1 MLQFRYAALSDV
13 GLVRTN
19 NEDSGFAGPYLVMV
33 ADGVGGAAAGEVASS
48 TVTYV
53 ASALSMLPAPGQ
65 PVDPGALLADAVRR
79 SNEQLRRGVH
89 EDAARHGMGTTFTA
103 VFTDGER
110 CVLGH
115 VGDSRAYLLRG
126 GELIRL
132 SIDHTLVQ
140 ALVDAGRLTPEE
152 ARTSPQRNVVLRALG
167 GGAEEDAEPDLLEL
181 GLKED
186 DRLLLCSDGLTDL
199 VDDPEL
205 AEILRTHHAQP
216 AVEALVAAALREGGK
231 DNVTCVVAD
240 VVDGPPIDSRG
251 ILVGAVVDVAHVVD
265 PVAVR

>member
-1 MLQFRYAALSDV
+1 MLQFRCAALSDV

-53 ASALSMLPAPGQ
+53 ASALSMLPSSDQ
-65 PVDPGALLADAVRR
+65 PVDPGTLLADAVRR
-79 SNEQLRRGVH
+79 SSEQLERGVA

-103 VFTDGER
+103 IHTDGER

-115 VGDSRAYLLRG
+115 VGDSRAYLLRA
-126 GELIRL
+126 GELVRL

-167 GGAEEDAEPDLLEL
+167 GGTDDAEPDLLEL
-181 GLKED
+181 GLREG

-199 VDDPEL
+199 VDDGEL
-205 AEILRTHHAQP
+205 AHLLAAPDAQR

-240 VVDGPPIDSRG
+240 VVDAPPIDSRG
-251 ILVGAVVDVAHVVD
+251 QLVGAVFDLANIVD